1 MGTKIRRKGTSSV
14 ELCLLSPEKLKYLQ
28 LMSEI
33 YQTPQAAYTEIINL
47 SAILNLPKGTE
58 HFISDL
64 HGEYDACCHILN
76 NCSGVIRE
84 KVESLFDGVL
94 NKREQSDL
102 CTLIYYPK
110 EKLHLVSQSGRA
122 TPDWYRDTLQNLIQ
136 LSKALSSKY
145 TRSKVR
151 KAMPQEF
158 SYIID
163 ELLHAQSDE
172 DNNQQVYHEKI
183 IDTILHTAS
192 GDDFIVALAAL
203 IKRLA
208 VDHLH
213 IVGDIFDR
221 GGYPDKIM
229 DLLMTHH
236 SLDIQ
241 WGNHDM
247 LWMGAAVGNEAC
259 IMAVLR
265 NNLNYGNTE
274 VLENGYGIGLRALT
288 IFAQKVYGG
297 PDPEEAVMRAVRVML
312 FKLEGQLIQR
322 HPEFHM
328 EDRLLLDKIDFANGT
343 VHTDGRDWEMKELEF
358 PTVDPADP
366 YALTAEEEKIVSGLK
381 AAFLNS
387 ERLHRHIAF
396 LYEFGS
402 IYRCFN
408 QNLLFH
414 GCIPL
419 DEDGNFAAVEV
430 QGRLYQGK
438 AYMDIA
444 DSMARRAWSKE
455 ADQYAIDFMWYLWGG
470 DKSPLC
476 GRVVKTFERSYI
488 KDPEAWVEP
497 ENPYYRY
504 CRTEQTGAMILREF
518 GLYGS
523 TSHIINGHRPV
534 KVVKGE
540 SPVKA
545 GGKVIVIDGGFC
557 KAYHKSTGIAGYTL
571 IFNSHSMRIKS
582 HHPFESVEKALKENK
597 DIESDTEVF
606 ETEGSRVMVK
616 DTDIGKRLAERI
628 SDLEMLLVAY
638 REGVVTPK
646 PPKKR

>member
-1 MGTKIRRKGTSSV
+1 MGEKTHGKGPIPM
-14 ELCLLSPEKLKYLQ
+14 ELLLSPERMKYIRL
-28 LMSEI
+28 LAES
-33 YQTPQAAYTEIINL
+33 YPTPQAAYTEIINL

-84 KVESLFDGVL
+84 KVEVIFDGVL
-94 NKREQSDL
+94 GKGEQSDL

-110 EKLHLVSQSGRA
+110 EKLHLVKSSGRA
-122 TPDWYRDTLQNLIQ
+122 TPDWYRNTLQNLIE
-136 LSKALSSKY
+136 LSKVLSSKY

-163 ELLHAQSDE
+163 ELLHAQADE

-183 IDTILHTAS
+183 IDTILSTAA

-213 IVGDIFDR
+213 VLGDIFDR
-221 GGYPDKIM
+221 GAHPDKIM
-229 DLLMTHH
+229 DLIVSHH

-247 LWMGAAVGNEAC
+247 LWMGAAAGNEAC
-259 IMAVLR
+259 MMALLR

-274 VLENGYGIGLRALT
+274 VLENGYGIGLRSLT
-288 IFAQKVYGG
+288 LFAQKVYGG

-312 FKLEGQLIQR
+312 FKLEGQLIMR
-322 HPEFHM
+322 HPEYHM
-328 EDRLLLDKIDFANGT
+328 EDRLLLDKIDFEKGT
-343 VHTDGRDWEMKELEF
+343 VHTEDRDWEMKELEF
-358 PTVDPADP
+358 PTLDPEDP
-366 YALTAEEEKIVSGLK
+366 YALSPEEERVVADLK

-387 ERLHRHIAF
+387 ERLHRHVAF
-396 LYEFGS
+396 LYAHGS

-419 DEDGNFAAVEV
+419 DQDGNFAAVEI
-430 QGRLYQGK
+430 QGRLYQGR
-438 AYMDIA
+438 AYMDMA
-444 DSMARRAWSKE
+444 DAMARRAWGRG
-455 ADQYAIDFMWYLWGG
+455 ADQYAVDFMWYLWGG
-470 DKSPLC
+470 ELSPLC
-476 GRVVKTFERSYI
+476 GRKVKTFERSYI
-488 KDPEAWVEP
+488 KDQEAWVEP
-497 ENPYYRY
+497 ENAYYRF

-518 GLYGS
+518 GLYAPN
-523 TSHIINGHRPV
+523 SHIINGHRPV

-557 KAYHKSTGIAGYTL
+557 RAYHKSTGIAGYTL
-571 IFNSHSMRIKS
+571 IYNSRGMRIKA
-582 HHPFESVEKALKENK
+582 HRPFESVEKALKENK
-597 DIESDTEVF
+597 DIDSDTEVF
-606 ETEGSRVMVK
+606 ETEGTRVRVK
-616 DTDIGKRLAERI
+616 DSDNGKQIAERI
-628 SDLEMLLVAY
+628 ADLEMLLVAY
-638 REGVVTPK
+638 RSGLVTPA
-646 PPKKR
+646 PKKR

>member
-1 MGTKIRRKGTSSV
+1 VDHWLISQ
-14 ELCLLSPEKLKYLQ
+14 EKMKYLQ
-28 LMSEI
+28 LMAEQ
-33 YQTPQAAYTEIINL
+33 YPTPQAAYTEIINL

-64 HGEYDACCHILN
+64 HGEYEAFCHILN

-84 KVESLFDGVL
+84 KVEMVFDGRL
-94 NKREQSDL
+94 NKGEQSDL

-110 EKLHLVSQSGRA
+110 EKLNLVKRAGRA
-122 TPDWYRDTLQNLIQ
+122 TAEWYRNTLQNLID
-136 LSKALSSKY
+136 LSKTLSSKY

-158 SYIID
+158 AFIID
-163 ELLHAQSDE
+163 ELLHAQADE
-172 DNNQQVYHEKI
+172 DNNQQAYHERI

-203 IKRLA
+203 VKRLA

-213 IVGDIFDR
+213 ILGDIFDR
-221 GGYPDKIM
+221 GGYPDRIC

-236 SLDIQ
+236 SLDLQ

-247 LWMGAAVGNEAC
+247 LWMGAAAGNEAC

-288 IFAQKVYGG
+288 LFAQRVYGG
-297 PDPEEAVMRAVRVML
+297 SDPEEAVMRAVRVLL
-312 FKLEGQLIQR
+312 FKLEGQLIKR

-328 EDRLLLDKIDFANGT
+328 EDRLLLDKIDFARGT
-343 VHTDGRDWEMKELEF
+343 VHTEGRDWPMKETQF

-366 YALTAEEEKIVSGLK
+366 YALTPEEAGVVAGLK
-381 AAFLNS
+381 AAFQGS
-387 ERLHRHIAF
+387 GRLRQHIAF
-396 LYEFGS
+396 LYEVGS

-419 DEDGNFAAVEV
+419 DEDGNFAAMEI

-438 AYMDIA
+438 AYMDMA
-444 DSMARRAWSKE
+444 DHMARKAWGKD
-455 ADQYAIDFMWYLWGG
+455 ADPYAVDFMWYLWGG
-470 DKSPLC
+470 TLSPLC
-476 GRVVKTFERSYI
+476 GRVVKTFERAYI
-488 KDPEAWVEP
+488 ADKAAWEEP

-504 CRTEQTGAMILREF
+504 WRNEQTGAMILREF
-518 GLYGS
+518 GLYS
-523 TSHIINGHRPV
+523 PNSHIINGHRPV

-571 IFNSHSMRIKS
+571 IYNSHSMRIKS
-582 HHPFESVEKALKENK
+582 HHPFESVEKVLLENK
-597 DIESDTEVF
+597 DIESDSEVF
-606 ETEGSRVMVK
+606 ETEGSRVMVR

-628 SDLEMLLVAY
+628 TDLEMLLEAY
-638 REGVVTPK
+638 REGLVSPK
-646 PPKKR
+646 AAKKK